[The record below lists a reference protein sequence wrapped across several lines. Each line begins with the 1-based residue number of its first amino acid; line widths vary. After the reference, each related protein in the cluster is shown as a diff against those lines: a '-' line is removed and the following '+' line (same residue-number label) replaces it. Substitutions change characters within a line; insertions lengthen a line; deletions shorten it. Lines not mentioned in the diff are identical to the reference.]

1 MHPTKVLLASTF
13 LSLTLGCG
21 KPAEEEEEETGEV
34 EKVITLEGAVR
45 SDLLG
50 SNTGLLW
57 STDLSLDMAILR
69 EVGTGFTFL
78 SAELSIWGERGG
90 GKGGQNP
97 ALNNCMSE
105 VDSST
110 SNGTTTT
117 KIMLDDC
124 FVGAN
129 RNRRMG
135 GEITAERLGNKLEIE
150 TVWNFEVGAV
160 SLSGTFNAN
169 WQNVVTTAI
178 PEATFTLEAVSDG
191 STYNHRTFSVSKGT
205 VFVSDRYETPPK
217 YEIPG
222 PDGEGFGASLSW
234 DNREDRLD
242 FGMLLKNSS
251 GRYLGDFW
259 GEYTA
264 KSGQTIAFSD
274 GQLEETQ
281 DKDVILILSGVS
293 QGANQTFDLTELK
306 QTWGNQT
313 ASFTGELSFSYEA
326 QASLDIGESD
336 SSLGLLA
343 YTVTPLILAGEDYTT
358 TFNGAIE
365 SALYFQNE
373 KDNDQEVWTFGRC
386 EELALGR
393 DDNFGSAG
401 KCTFNNADGVHLG
414 LYFSEETPSTGW
426 VLVENAP
433 EHWICRNINSGE
445 ERELGDGQDAPPN
458 CPE

>member
-1 MHPTKVLLASTF
+1 MHPTKVLLAISF
-13 LSLTLGCG
+13 FSPSLGCE
-21 KPAEEEEEETGEV
+21 KPIEEEETGEV
-34 EKVITLEGAVR
+34 QKATTLEGAVR

-78 SAELSIWGERGG
+78 SAELAIWGERGG
-90 GKGGQNP
+90 GGGGQNP

-135 GEITAERLGNKLEIE
+135 GEITAKRHGNNLEIE
-150 TVWNFEVGAV
+150 TVWNFEVGAI
-160 SLSGTFNAN
+160 SLSGTFNAS
-169 WQNVVTTAI
+169 WQNVKNTAI
-178 PEATFTLEAVSDG
+178 PEATFSLEAVSDG
-191 STYNHRTFSVSKGT
+191 NTYNHRTFSVSQG
-205 VFVSDRYETPPK
+205 VVGISDRYETPPK

-242 FGMLLKNSS
+242 FGLMLKNSGGVYS
-251 GRYLGDFW
+251 GDIW
-259 GEYTA
+259 GEYTSE
-264 KSGQTIAFSD
+264 SGQSLAFSD
-274 GQLEETQ
+274 GRLEESQ
-281 DKDVILILSGVS
+281 EKHLSLSFSGVS

-326 QASLDIGESD
+326 QASLDIGDANASI
-336 SSLGLLA
+336 GLLA
-343 YTVTPLILAGEDYTT
+343 YTVSPLTLVGENYNTT
-358 TFNGAIE
+358 INGALE
-365 SALYFQNE
+365 SALYFQTENGDD
-373 KDNDQEVWTFGRC
+373 KEVWTFGLC
-386 EELALGR
+386 DGVSQGR
-393 DDNFGSAG
+393 DDRFGSSG
-401 KCTFNNADGVHLG
+401 ICTFNNADGAYLG
-414 LYFSEETPSTGW
+414 LYFSPETPSAGW
-426 VLVENAP
+426 ILVENGP
-433 EHWICRNINSGE
+433 KEWLCRNLNSGE
-445 ERELGDGQDAPPN
+445 ERELGTSEEPPSD

>member
-1 MHPTKVLLASTF
+1 MHPTKVLLAISF
-13 LSLTLGCG
+13 FSPSLGCE
-21 KPAEEEEEETGEV
+21 KPIEEEETGEV
-34 EKVITLEGAVR
+34 QKATTLEGAVR

-78 SAELSIWGERGG
+78 SAELAIWGERGG
-90 GKGGQNP
+90 GGGGQNP

-135 GEITAERLGNKLEIE
+135 GEITAKRHGNNLEIE
-150 TVWNFEVGAV
+150 TVWNFEVGAI
-160 SLSGTFNAN
+160 SLSGTFNAS
-169 WQNVVTTAI
+169 WQNVKNTAI
-178 PEATFTLEAVSDG
+178 PEATFSLEAVSDG
-191 STYNHRTFSVSKGT
+191 NTYNHRTFSVSQG
-205 VFVSDRYETPPK
+205 VVGISDRYENPPK

-242 FGMLLKNSS
+242 FGLILKNSN
-251 GRYLGDFW
+251 GRYSGDFW
-259 GEYTA
+259 GDYTGE
-264 KSGQTIAFSD
+264 SGQTLAFSD

-281 DKDVILILSGVS
+281 DKDLILNLSGVS
-293 QGANQTFDLTELK
+293 QGDNQTFELTELK

-313 ASFTGELSFSYEA
+313 ASFTGELSFSYEV
-326 QASLDIGESD
+326 QGSLDIGD
-336 SSLGLLA
+336 SSTSYGLLA
-343 YTVTPLILAGEDYTT
+343 YTVTPLALVGADYSTT
-358 TFNGAIE
+358 INGAIE
-365 SALYFQNE
+365 SALYVQDENQE
-373 KDNDQEVWTFGRC
+373 DQEVWTFGLC
-386 EELALGR
+386 EELSQGR
-393 DDNFGSAG
+393 DDQFGSAG
-401 KCTFNNADGVHLG
+401 TCTFNNAEGGHLG

-426 VLVENAP
+426 LLVEKAP
-433 EHWICRNINSGE
+433 EQWLCRNLNSGE
-445 ERELGDGQDAPPN
+445 ERELGSSQDAPSD
-458 CPE
+458 CLE